1 MGKKIPMWAV
11 LLTLAFSVVMF
22 MYSQNVF
29 GKLLGDAFAC
39 DYGDMHIPLL
49 ISAVFA
55 ALIALCFG
63 WKWSVMEKGILASI
77 DRAMVALLTL
87 LAVGLMIS
95 SWIASGVVP
104 AMIYYGLKIITPSAF
119 LVTACILSL
128 IVALATGSSWTTL
141 GTIGVALIGIGGAM
155 GFSPGA
161 TAGAA
166 IVGAYAGDKMSP
178 LSDTTLMAPAVSGTD
193 VFTHIRHMM
202 YTVTPSFVISLVVF
216 FILGLRTSGVSET
229 SQIIEMQEALAANF
243 NINPWLLLPPLVVVA
258 IVVFKIPALPGLAAG
273 VAMGCVMGCIF
284 QDMGFG
290 EWFSI
295 LHYGFRFADTTGIPA
310 TVVDLLTRGG
320 MSSMLWTLNMT
331 LCVMC
336 FAGIMDATGMMKTI
350 TDWLLS
356 RAKGRGSLVLVTV
369 LTCICINVIA
379 CSQYL
384 SILLTGRMYKR
395 AYEDARLKP
404 ENLSRVL
411 EDAGTV
417 TSPLVP
423 WNSCGVTLL
432 ALMGVPTMVYFP
444 YAVLCYINPII
455 SVIYGYTGFSMTKM
469 TDAEYEKVM
478 ALRAEEDAKEAAAA
492 AGA

>member
-11 LLTLAFSVVMF
+11 LMTLGFSVIMF
-22 MYSQNVF
+22 MYSQNIW
-29 GKLLGDAFAC
+29 GKWLGDAFAC

-49 ISAVFA
+49 ISACFA
-55 ALIALCFG
+55 ALVAKAYG
-63 WKWSVMEKGILASI
+63 WKWGVMEKGILASI

-95 SWIASGVVP
+95 SWIGGGIVP

-141 GTIGVALIGIGGAM
+141 GTIGVALIGIGNAM
-155 GFSPGA
+155 GFAPGM

-178 LSDTTLMAPAVSGTD
+178 LSDTTLMAPAVSGTN
-193 VFTHIRHMM
+193 VFTHVRHMM
-202 YTVTPSFVISLVVF
+202 YTVTPSFLISIVVF
-216 FILGLRTSGVSET
+216 LILGLRVSGISET
-229 SQIIEMQEALAANF
+229 AQIVEMQNALAANF
-243 NINPWLLLPPLVVVA
+243 NISPILLLPPLIVVA
-258 IVVFKIPALPGLAAG
+258 IVVFKIPALPGLVVG
-273 VAMGCVMGCIF
+273 IVSGCILGTLT
-284 QDMGFG
+284 QGVSFG
-290 EWFSI
+290 EWFSM
-295 LHYGFRFADTTGIPA
+295 LHYGFKFADTTGIPA

-336 FAGIMDATGMMKTI
+336 FAGIMDATGMMKTL
-350 TDWLLS
+350 TDFLLS
-356 RAKGRGSLVLVTV
+356 RAKSRGSLVLVTV

-444 YAVLCYINPII
+444 YAVLCYVNPII
-455 SVIYGYTGFSMTKM
+455 SIIYGYTGFSMTKM
-469 TDAEYEKVM
+469 TDEEYEKVM
-478 ALRAEEDAKEAAAA
+478 RERAEEDAKELEA

>member
-11 LLTLAFSVVMF
+11 LMTLGFAVIMF

-29 GKLLGDAFAC
+29 GKLFGEAFAC
-39 DYGDMHIPLL
+39 HYGDMHLPLL
-49 ISAVFA
+49 MGAVFA
-55 ALIALCFG
+55 AIVAKAFG

-95 SWIASGVVP
+95 SWIAGGIDP

-128 IVALATGSSWTTL
+128 IVALSTGSSWTTL
-141 GTIGVALIGIGGAM
+141 GTIGVALIGIGSAM
-155 GFSPGA
+155 GFDPGM

-178 LSDTTLMAPAVSGTD
+178 LSDTTLMAPAVSGTN

-202 YTVTPSFVISLVVF
+202 YTVVPCFVISLIVF
-216 FILGLRTSGVSET
+216 LILGFRTSGNAEVA
-229 SQIIEMQEALAANF
+229 QIVEMQEALAANF
-243 NINPWLLLPPLVVVA
+243 NLSPILLLPPLVIVA
-258 IVVFKIPALPGLAAG
+258 IVIFKIPALPGLIAG
-273 VAMGCVMGCIF
+273 VALGCILGCIT
-284 QDMGFG
+284 QGVSVG
-290 EWFSI
+290 EWFGI
-295 LHYGFRFADTTGIPA
+295 LHYGFSFADTTGIPA
-310 TVVDLLTRGG
+310 SVVDLLTRGG
-320 MSSMLWTLNMT
+320 MSSMLWVLNMT

-336 FAGIMDATGMMKTI
+336 FAGILDATGMMKTV
-350 TDWLLS
+350 TDWLLKH
-356 RAKGRGSLVLVTV
+356 AKSRGSLVLVTI

-384 SILLTGRMYKR
+384 SILLTGRMYKK
-395 AYEDARLKP
+395 AYEDMRLRP

-423 WNSCGVTLL
+423 WNSCGVTILG
-432 ALMGVPTMVYFP
+432 MIGVPTMAYFP
-444 YAVLCYINPII
+444 YAVLCYLNPIV
-455 SVIYGYTGFSMTKM
+455 SAIYGYTGFSMTKL
-469 TDAEYEKVM
+469 TDEEYDKILAER
-478 ALRAEEDAKEAAAA
+478 AAEEEKELAAAQA
-492 AGA
+492 